1 MKNKNVPRLQAEQ
14 LSIPLPLP
22 LIKGNKDYEM
32 HKDLLERIDKLLVDS
47 GVEAAM
53 QNRTLMERAQASLKP
68 LRASDQ
74 LRIQKW
80 ASQALRCHAERY
92 RDLLAAK
99 WQETDLTLHLA
110 PCLERLQTAGIH
122 IADVVGDRGFASA
135 KNSRALEA
143 KKIGDHLCPRKVVDL
158 KKRLQEKK
166 FATLQKRRAQTE
178 ARIGILK
185 HNFIGATKPAKGF
198 SRQKKHIAWSVLAHN
213 LWLIARRLAD
223 QAALQKAA

>member
-80 ASQALRCHAERY
+80 ASQALRCQIARVLSMESF
-92 RDLLAAK
+92 RDFAFHIGESHLL
-99 WQETDLTLHLA
+99 Q
-110 PCLERLQTAGIH
+110 
-122 IADVVGDRGFASA
+122 
-135 KNSRALEA
+135 
-143 KKIGDHLCPRKVVDL
+143 
-158 KKRLQEKK
+158 K
-166 FATLQKRRAQTE
+166 FCRVIDFDQVWVPSKSTLQSYRK
-178 ARIGILK
+178 ISG
-185 HNFIGATKPAKGF
+185 
-198 SRQKKHIAWSVLAHN
+198 
-213 LWLIARRLAD
+213 
-223 QAALQKAA
+223 